1 MSTVNNRTN
10 KTTLTIMKKYL
21 FGAFMLLIGS
31 TSLTSC
37 LNDEDDEHA
46 EATVPYFAICDSII
60 FTDLND
66 TVYSAMLLQSLNKLK
81 IVGEGSIF
89 EESAK
94 VNVGI
99 PAEAINLCDQQA
111 IKTYERTLSSIS
123 LADIKDNIYIT
134 NKNEQ
139 GWTSENEVALDAF
152 TATIT
157 LHGIHTSNRVTIKVF
172 THKF

>member
-1 MSTVNNRTN
+1 M
-10 KTTLTIMKKYL
+10 IMKKYL
-21 FGAFMLLIGS
+21 FGAFMLLIS
-31 TSLTSC
+31 TSTLTSC
-37 LNDEDDEHA
+37 INDEDDEHA
-46 EATVPYFAICDSII
+46 EATVPYFAICDSIL

-66 TVYSAMLLQSLNKLK
+66 TIYSTMLLHSLSELK

-99 PAEAINLCDQQA
+99 PAEAIYLCDQQA
-111 IKTYERTLSSIS
+111 IKTYESTLSSVS

-152 TATIT
+152 SAKIT
-157 LHGIHTSNRVTIKVF
+157 LHGMHTSNRVTIKTYTQVF
-172 THKF
+172 R

>member
-1 MSTVNNRTN
+1 
-10 KTTLTIMKKYL
+10 MKKYL

-31 TSLTSC
+31 ASLTSC
-37 LNDEDDEHA
+37 LNDDDDEYA
-46 EATVPYFAICDSII
+46 EATIPYFAICDSIM

-66 TVYSAMLLQSLNKLK
+66 TVYSAMILKSLNKLK
-81 IVGEGSIF
+81 IIDSGSIF

-99 PAEAINLCDQQA
+99 QAEAIYLCDQQA
-111 IKTYERTLSSIS
+111 IKTYERTLSSVS

-152 TATIT
+152 SAKIT
-157 LHGIHTSNRVTIKVF
+157 LHGMHTNNRVTLKEYIQQF
-172 THKF
+172 